1 MPIPQKFSNRT
12 FCIIIM
18 ILPLLLFST
27 KGFAHKWMAPKEFS
41 DQKNPFEMTDNSI
54 NIGKETHLNYCKQCH
69 GNNAEGNKAK
79 TVGLKKDP
87 PNLKQIIKNHSDG
100 DFFWKI
106 QNGRQEMPSFIDL
119 LKSDKIWHVIN
130 YIKSLNRK

>member
-1 MPIPQKFSNRT
+1 MSKLSKFSNRSFYIVIT
-12 FCIIIM
+12 I
-18 ILPLLLFST
+18 LLLFLFSA
-27 KGFAHKWMAPKEFS
+27 KGFAHQWMAPKEFS
-41 DQKNPFEMTDNSI
+41 DQKNPFDMTDNSI
-54 NIGKETHLNYCKQCH
+54 NIGKETYLNYCKLCH

-79 TVGLKKDP
+79 TIGLKKDP
-87 PNLKQIIKNHSDG
+87 PNLKQRIKNHSDG

-106 QNGRQEMPSFIDL
+106 QNGREEMPSFKDL